1 MSMIFLV
8 YGIVSLCNCICLSC
22 SPALYDVFDTPMAR
36 DVTRLGLGGP
46 SPPPPRTSQPP
57 QTGTVIGLFFALLFW
72 TSCYRL
78 IEDYLFVVFC
88 VVDMIVISLST
99 TCNQ

>member
-1 MSMIFLV
+1 MQSQR
-8 YGIVSLCNCICLSC
+8 Y
-22 SPALYDVFDTPMAR
+22 R
-36 DVTRLGLGGP
+36 DVTRLGLGGLK
-46 SPPPPRTSQPP
+46 PPPQRTSQPP
-57 QTGTVIGLFFALLFW
+57 QTGTVIGLLCMAVLDII
-72 TSCYRL
+72 CCCKL